1 MKKANALIHES
12 SPYLLQHAYNPVNWY
27 PWGEAAFAL
36 AAKNDLPIL
45 VSIGYSACHWCHVME
60 RESFEDEHTAAF
72 MNAHFINIKIDREE
86 RPDLDHVYMDAVQA
100 LTGSGGWPLHVFLTP
115 DRLPFYGGT
124 YFPPKPLHNRPSWM
138 DVLYSMSE
146 YWKNK
151 KAEVQEQARELL
163 KHLQQS
169 NTFSFN
175 SRIKKDAPGHA
186 FYQEQYCHTLADSIL
201 KNADWENGGF
211 GRAPKFL
218 QTFSLQYLLQF
229 AALTGNETYNAHAL
243 QSLQQMLNGGIY
255 DQLGAG
261 IARYSTDNYWLVPHF
276 EKMLYDNALLVLV
289 LCDAYQI
296 TGELLYKQA
305 IVATLDFII
314 GEWKSKDG
322 GYYTALDADSEGHE
336 GKYYVWQKEEVD
348 ALLGSD
354 AAMFCSYYNI
364 TVKGNWDGTN
374 ILHIK
379 TPAATVAQQF
389 HLTESEFLVKMEA
402 CRKLL
407 LQHRAK
413 RIAPALDNKILL
425 SNNALLLKAFCNAY
439 AALQQDIYLQ
449 EAIALCNFIQ
459 QNMTADNGTL
469 LHTLKGR
476 NNHLPA
482 FLDGYTYYI
491 DALIALQEVTG
502 ELRYLKLAQHYQ
514 QLQDDLFSDEDYCFY
529 YFSNCHQDD
538 VPVRKKELYD
548 GVSPSGNAKACSNLF
563 YLAGVFDCQPW
574 RQRAQRM
581 LENIFPAIEKY
592 TGSFAC
598 WAAIYL
604 QQCMGIHQI
613 VIRGAQQQMVL
624 PYLLKAFIPNKIF
637 IWGNDRQAHEI
648 PLLRDKPGGD
658 KLTIYICK
666 GEHCLAPIDSIQEL
680 IPIIKKLNLKP

>member
-1 MKKANALIHES
+1 MKKANALIHET

-27 PWGEAAFAL
+27 PWGEEAFSL

-72 MNAHFINIKIDREE
+72 MNTHFINIKIDREE

-115 DRLPFYGGT
+115 DKLPFYGGT
-124 YFPPKPLHNRPSWM
+124 YFPPKPVHNRPSWL

-169 NTFSFN
+169 NAFSFN
-175 SRIKKDAPGHA
+175 SRIKKDAPDIT
-186 FYQEQYCHTLADSIL
+186 FYQEQHCRALADSIL

-218 QTFSLQYLLQF
+218 QTFSLQYLLQY
-229 AALTGNETYNAHAL
+229 AALTGNDTYKTHAL
-243 QSLQQMLNGGIY
+243 QSLQKMVQGGIY
-255 DQLGAG
+255 DQLAGG
-261 IARYSTDNYWLVPHF
+261 IARYSTDSYWLVPHF
-276 EKMLYDNALLVLV
+276 EKMLYDNALLVML
-289 LCDAYQI
+289 LCDAYQS
-296 TGELLYKQA
+296 TGEPFYKQA
-305 IVATLDFII
+305 VEITLGFII
-314 GEWKSKDG
+314 SEWKSLEG

-336 GKYYVWQKEEVD
+336 GKYYIWQKEEVD

-364 TVKGNWDGTN
+364 MVKGNWDGTN

-379 TPAATVAQQF
+379 APAATVAQQF
-389 HLTESEFLVKMEA
+389 HLTESQFLTKMEA
-402 CRKLL
+402 CRKVL
-407 LQHRAK
+407 LQQRAQ
-413 RIAPALDNKILL
+413 RIAPGLDNKILL

-439 AALQQDIYLQ
+439 AALQQEVFLQ

-476 NNHLPA
+476 NNNLPA

-491 DALIALQEVTG
+491 DALIAMQEVTG

-514 QLQDDLFSDEDYCFY
+514 QLQDDLFSDEDFCFY

-563 YLAGVFDCQPW
+563 YLAGVFDHQPW
-574 RQRAQRM
+574 RQRAERM
-581 LENIFPAIEKY
+581 LENIYPAVEKY

-604 QQCMGIHQI
+604 QQCMGIQQI
-613 VIRGAQQQMVL
+613 VITGTQKQTVL
-624 PYLLKAFIPNKIF
+624 PHLLQAFIPNKILL
-637 IWGNDRQAHEI
+637 WGNDSQQDEI
-648 PLLRDKPGGD
+648 PLLRDKPLGD

-666 GEHCLAPIDSIQEL
+666 GTHCLAPVYNIQDI